1 MEEIHKTSSQ
11 GESSATENGH
21 FATEGVL
28 FLRLLN
34 ILALKD
40 GTGQGGSYDVFY
52 SDFYPKVHTAF
63 NLFGY
68 LQQHPPTARGFT
80 IGPGFEVSLAP
91 ADAFSAQLKAP
102 RSEAT
107 EPFPDLA
114 S

>member
-1 MEEIHKTSSQ
+1 MSSQ
-11 GESSATENGH
+11 GESSATAHRH
-21 FATEGVL
+21 FATEGVF
-28 FLRLLN
+28 FLQLLN

-52 SDFYPKVHTAF
+52 SDFYPKVYTAI
-63 NLFGY
+63 NRFGY
-68 LQQHPPTARGFT
+68 IQQHPPTDRDFT
-80 IGPGFEVSLAP
+80 ISPGFEVSLAP